1 MITESYQPV
10 EITAEEEYE
19 IWGLLIQVRD
29 VMIKLRDREVKPLGI
44 TSMQG
49 GVLWVLHELKKSGD
63 IATPAEISRRL
74 FRQPPTISALLDRMQ
89 KQGLITCIND
99 PDKKRQLLVEMTLK
113 GKEAL
118 SAFLRKRE
126 AIPRVIGC
134 ISSQEREQLR
144 SSLASMRQKAHEE
157 LMTLP
162 PFPQT
167 SSKF

>member
-1 MITESYQPV
+1 MSAESLQPIDV
-10 EITAEEEYE
+10 TADEEYE
-19 IWGLLIQVRD
+19 VWGLLIQVRD
-29 VMIKLRDREVKPLGI
+29 MMIKLRDREVKSIGI

-63 IATPAEISRRL
+63 AATPAEISRRL
-74 FRQPPTISALLDRMQ
+74 FRQPPTISSLLDRMQ
-89 KQGLITCIND
+89 KQGLVTCINN
-99 PDKKRQLLVEMTLK
+99 PDMKRQLLVEMTPK

-134 ISSQEREQLR
+134 ISSQERDQLR

-157 LMTLP
+157 LVTLP
-162 PFPQT
+162 PFP
-167 SSKF
+167 

>member
-1 MITESYQPV
+1 MTTESHQPID
-10 EITAEEEYE
+10 ITAEEEYE
-19 IWGLLIQVRD
+19 VWGLLIQVRD
-29 VMIKLRDREVKPLGI
+29 MMIKLRDREVKPLGI

-63 IATPAEISRRL
+63 AATPAEISRRL

-89 KQGLITCIND
+89 KQGLVRCINN
-99 PDKKRQLLVEMTLK
+99 PDMKRQLLVEMTPK

-134 ISSQEREQLR
+134 ISPQERDQLR

-157 LMTLP
+157 LITLP
-162 PFPQT
+162 PFP
-167 SSKF
+167 